1 MHLMTMHSAFYHPIM
16 MHLHQ
21 SCHELRLLPR
31 QQSYTIL
38 HCSHTN
44 LILSYTILRCSHTNL
59 FQCSTKWQVKIT
71 SFSYCFD
78 WKYFYWHNICKLQ
91 HFKFKSIGS
100 FYLYLGGC
108 AIILQLMGKS
118 SVTFAVDNKLFE
130 IK

>member
-31 QQSYTIL
+31 LQSYTILRCSHTNLILSYTIL

-44 LILSYTILRCSHTNL
+44 LILSYTILHCSHTNL

-71 SFSYCFD
+71 SFSCFD
-78 WKYFYWHNICKLQ
+78 WKYFYWHNICNTSNSRALAP
-91 HFKFKSIGS
+91 FTCIWST
-100 FYLYLGGC
+100 C
-108 AIILQLMGKS
+108 AIILQLMGMS
-118 SVTFAVDNKLFE
+118 A
-130 IK
+130 